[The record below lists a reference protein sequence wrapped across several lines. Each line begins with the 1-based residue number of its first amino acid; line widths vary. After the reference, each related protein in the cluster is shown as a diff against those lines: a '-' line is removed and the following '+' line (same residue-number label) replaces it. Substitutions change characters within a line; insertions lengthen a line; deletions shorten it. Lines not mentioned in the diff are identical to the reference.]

1 MQVTTSIL
9 SPSAKQKANPIITAP
24 KREELPWLEAAKVE
38 EKNPLNTAITE
49 LKTYNI
55 AFVPTSNAMRM
66 KFIDLSKEFKSG
78 SDYILKAKA
87 DEFGPTSNP
96 HITVVQ
102 FKASQKKLDS
112 LWDKIQSSVSATEIE
127 LTLNDT
133 KYKPE
138 DDSIWMQLQIKPSK
152 ECQEIHE
159 KIVSILE
166 REGITCLNAHGARYD
181 AHLTLSHTKDETLIE
196 KLDSLKIKLKDP
208 KNVYTGYFTLVLG
221 ESGDMWQLPVIL
233 K

>member
-1 MQVTTSIL
+1 MRITTSTL
-9 SPSAKQKANPIITAP
+9 SSFPNEKASLRPTAS
-24 KREELPWLEAAKVE
+24 KKEELPWLEAEKVE
-38 EKNPLNTAITE
+38 EKNPLDTAITE
-49 LKTYNI
+49 VKTYNI

-66 KFIDLSKEFKSG
+66 KFIDLSKEFKRG

-102 FKASQKKLDS
+102 FKASQEKLDS
-112 LWDKIQSSVSATEIE
+112 LWDKIQSSVYATEIE
-127 LTLNDT
+127 LTLDDT

-138 DDSIWMQLQIKPSK
+138 GDSIWIQLQIKPSK

-196 KLDSLKIKLKDP
+196 KLNTLKIKLKDP
-208 KNVYTGYFTLVLG
+208 KNVYTAHFTLVLG
-221 ESGDMWQLPVIL
+221 ESGYMWQLPVIL
-233 K
+233 R